1 MKHKPLNLFSGV
13 PLSGAVLRT
22 LIHTG
27 RVVGDAA
34 GTGIGV
40 GIKMSLGMV
49 LASLMPQLCLA
60 QDEPSASRQPVKH
73 SRRADQSQK
82 LEDKVQNVTMA
93 SGAHALDLSKT
104 GLKSVEVV
112 DVMPKL
118 NVKRLSA
125 EELREL
131 RQQLLGQR

>member
-13 PLSGAVLRT
+13 SLSGTMVRT
-22 LIHTG
+22 LIQTG

-34 GTGIGV
+34 GVGVGV

-60 QDEPSASRQPVKH
+60 QDEPSASRQPAKH

-82 LEDKVQNVTMA
+82 SEEKAQSVTMA
-93 SGAHALDLSKT
+93 SGAHALDVSKT
-104 GLKSVEVV
+104 GSKSVEVV
-112 DVMPKL
+112 DVVPKL

-131 RQQLLGQR
+131 RQQLLQQR